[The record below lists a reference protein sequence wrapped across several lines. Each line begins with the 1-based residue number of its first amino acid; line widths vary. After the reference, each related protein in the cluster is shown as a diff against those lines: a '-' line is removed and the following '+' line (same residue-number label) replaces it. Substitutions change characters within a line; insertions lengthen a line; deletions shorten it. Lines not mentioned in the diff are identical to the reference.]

1 VQTTYPIGET
11 KQACLI
17 TWLSCMDLKGNPYT
31 KVSVD
36 KTRELLAKKHKRYI
50 ERRWCF
56 QCTAD
61 LIGAGL
67 ITRQPRHPR
76 MSDGTVRQIS
86 SMIAFTLKGVNYLI
100 SKGVEK
106 AIVIRKQIL
115 AWMKN
120 LDKRFPAAN
129 EILPVRSEEVDTEG
143 LRRFKA
149 LAGKV
154 GKPMPG

>member
-1 VQTTYPIGET
+1 
-11 KQACLI
+11 
-17 TWLSCMDLKGNPYT
+17 MDLKGNPYT

-36 KTRELLAKKHKRYI
+36 KTRELLAKKHNKPI

-61 LIGAGL
+61 LIDAGL

-86 SMIAFTLKGVNYLI
+86 SMIAFTLKGANYLI

-106 AIVIRKQIL
+106 AILIRKQIL
-115 AWMKN
+115 AWLKGQ
-120 LDKRFPAAN
+120 DKRFPTNPVLTDAGRVEMDPGDARRLFDLAAR
-129 EILPVRSEEVDTEG
+129 VR
-143 LRRFKA
+143 
-149 LAGKV
+149 
-154 GKPMPG
+154 KPMPD

>member
-1 VQTTYPIGET
+1 
-11 KQACLI
+11 
-17 TWLSCMDLKGNPYT
+17 MDLKGNPYT

-36 KTRELLAKKHKRYI
+36 KTRELLAKKHNKPI

-56 QCTAD
+56 QCTSD
-61 LIGAGL
+61 LIDAGL

-76 MSDGTVRQIS
+76 MSDGTIRQIS

-106 AIVIRKQIL
+106 AILIRKQIL

-120 LDKRFPAAN
+120 KDKRFPTGKEFKEKDMRN
-129 EILPVRSEEVDTEG
+129 IIKINSEE
-143 LRRFKA
+143 LKL
-149 LAGKV
+149 LASRV
-154 GKPMPG
+154 FTPI

>member
-1 VQTTYPIGET
+1 
-11 KQACLI
+11 
-17 TWLSCMDLKGNPYT
+17 MDLKGGLYT

-36 KTRELLAKKHKRYI
+36 KTRELLAKKHRRKI

-61 LIGAGL
+61 LIAAGL

-86 SMIAFTLKGVNYLI
+86 SMIAFTLAGANYLI
-100 SKGVEK
+100 SKGVER
-106 AIVIRKQIL
+106 AIVIKNQIL

-120 LDKRFPAAN
+120 KDKRFP
-129 EILPVRSEEVDTEG
+129 IDRDPTVSGKEEMEPG
-143 LRRFKA
+143 EARKLSA
-149 LAGKV
+149 LASKV
-154 GKPMPG
+154 HKPWPD

>member
-1 VQTTYPIGET
+1 
-11 KQACLI
+11 
-17 TWLSCMDLKGNPYT
+17 MDLKGNPYT

-120 LDKRFPAAN
+120 QDKRFPEKNA
-129 EILPVRSEEVDTEG
+129 TESRG
-143 LRRFKA
+143 VSPMDAEGKRRFKA
-149 LAGKV
+149 LAEMV

>member
-1 VQTTYPIGET
+1 MQTTYPIGET

-17 TWLSCMDLKGNPYT
+17 TWLSCMDLKGNLYT

-36 KTRELLAKKHKRYI
+36 KTRELLAKKHNKPI

-86 SMIAFTLKGVNYLI
+86 SMIAFTLKGANYLI

-106 AIVIRKQIL
+106 AILIRKQIL

-120 LDKRFPAAN
+120 QDKRFPARRETAHPPT
-129 EILPVRSEEVDTEG
+129 LDKDTTDQRGPED
-143 LRRFKA
+143 
-149 LAGKV
+149 LAKMV
-154 GKPMPG
+154 FTPI

>member
-1 VQTTYPIGET
+1 MQTHPPIGET

-17 TWLSCMDLKGNPYT
+17 TWLSCMDLKGNLYT

-67 ITRQPRHPR
+67 ITRRPRHPR

-115 AWMKN
+115 AWIKN
-120 LDKRFPAAN
+120 QDKRWPSG
-129 EILPVRSEEVDTEG
+129 REVHPENTGQVNSIEHER
-143 LRRFKA
+143 LRL
-149 LAGKV
+149 LASKV
-154 GKPMPG
+154 LKPI

>member
-1 VQTTYPIGET
+1 
-11 KQACLI
+11 
-17 TWLSCMDLKGNPYT
+17 MDLKGNLYT

-36 KTRELLAKKHKRYI
+36 KTRELLAKKHNKPI

-86 SMIAFTLKGVNYLI
+86 SMIAFTLAGANYLI
-100 SKGVEK
+100 SKGVER
-106 AIVIRKQIL
+106 AIVVRKQIL
-115 AWMKN
+115 AWLKGQ
-120 LDKRFPAAN
+120 DKRFPKN
-129 EILPVRSEEVDTEG
+129 PVLIDAGKEEVDPG
-143 LRRFKA
+143 DARRLME
-149 LAGKV
+149 LAARV
-154 GKPMPG
+154 LKPI